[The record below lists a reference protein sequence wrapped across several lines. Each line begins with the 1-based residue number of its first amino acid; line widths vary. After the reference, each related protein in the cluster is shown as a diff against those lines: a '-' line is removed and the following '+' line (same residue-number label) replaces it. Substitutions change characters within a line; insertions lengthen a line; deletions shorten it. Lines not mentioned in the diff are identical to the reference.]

1 MFYHIYCGLFPHAVP
16 GCTRYV
22 LTIEHQQQ
30 IDVFMIYR
38 RLLSHVLMIMKIMTR
53 ILIEAYC
60 LGSYGNGNG
69 SMSALLY
76 VDHILKSSIVVR
88 CVNIL

>member
-1 MFYHIYCGLFPHAVP
+1 MLYHISCGLFPHAVP

-38 RLLSHVLMIMKIMTR
+38 RLLSHVLMIMKIMKM

-60 LGSYGNGNG
+60 LGSYGNGAIKCF
-69 SMSALLY
+69 ALRAS
-76 VDHILKSSIVVR
+76 HSKKQHSGPM
-88 CVNIL
+88 CQHFVN